1 MVMRS
6 LAVAGPRCPCPLVR
20 EPHQRLIAL
29 AVVAVALGACQVCAD
44 PVPAKPLRRGESSLR
59 DYLEQH
65 LHHRLVPAPMNA
77 SAWLGR
83 STLPRSIP
91 SSSLAN
97 WVARSTR
104 EPI

>member
-1 MVMRS
+1 MAANRPAA
-6 LAVAGPRCPCPLVR
+6 LRPAWLGHKPG
-20 EPHQRLIAL
+20 HIAL
-29 AVVAVALGACQVCAD
+29 AVVAVALGACQVCSD

-83 STLPRSIP
+83 PTLPKSIP

-104 EPI
+104 